1 MAAWVAQHR
10 RFENLMRYRIRDI
23 LLVSSP
29 YDYFTLEEDG
39 RLNELLLV
47 DYQQLNLSYAP
58 RITHAAT
65 GERALELLQ
74 ERPFDLVITMARV
87 GEMAVHVFGRRSKEI
102 QPGIPVILLAY
113 NTRELALFHEG
124 EAIDRIFVWSGDAR
138 VLLAI
143 IKLVEDLRNVDHD
156 TRAGE
161 VQVLILVED
170 STRFYSLF
178 LPQLYSELMKQ
189 TASLMAGGLSLH
201 HKLLRMRARTK
212 ILLATDME
220 QAQEL
225 YSRYAPFLLG
235 VISDAGFPNEGDHD
249 PKAGKKFIAQVQKS
263 SPDAGM
269 VLQSSLPENRKVA
282 DKLGIEFLDKAD
294 PALLKSLRSF
304 MRGSLG
310 FGDFIFRLPDGEEVE
325 RAQDI
330 SEMRKALPDI
340 PGESLR
346 HHAARH
352 EFSKWFRAR
361 TEFDLAVRLRPHVV
375 TEFTDNEQLRQF
387 LLDTLR
393 KFEKQ
398 RRRIEVADYS
408 SQAIEAGSDFVRLG
422 GGSLGG
428 KGRSL
433 AYFHALLPQ
442 LDLAGLGDI
451 EVCIPRSAV
460 VGTKVFDEFLESNE
474 LTELAYSDTSELE
487 DEDIAETFIEAR
499 FPESIYDDLKTFVEQ
514 VRYPLAVRSSSLL
527 EDSQHQPFAGVYE
540 TYMLSNNHPDLK
552 RRLQHLCDA
561 IKLVYA
567 STFYQASKAYIAA
580 TPNRIEEEKMGVVIQ
595 EVAGLPHD
603 DAFYPT
609 FAGVARS
616 RNFYPLGDA
625 APEDG
630 VVAVALGLGK
640 AVVEGEKMF
649 RFSPAHPRQQFQF
662 ASTEDYLRSSQRQ
675 FWALD
680 LSKQQERPVRAAETS
695 LVQLDLARAEIDRQL
710 HPIGS
715 VYSAENDA
723 IYDGLAR
730 AGVRLVTFAGVT
742 KQEQF
747 PLSRLT
753 QLFLVQAE
761 EGMGGPVEI
770 EFAVVIA
777 PGVRRFVFLQAR
789 PLVWEPVDVEVDL
802 DSVEGAL
809 CTSSHS
815 LGNGVIQEIR
825 DIIYVHPDRLDRAE
839 TREVAQIIEKLN
851 RKLTRAGCP
860 YLLIGPGRWGSSD
873 PWLGIPVKWGQI
885 SGARTI
891 IECQLA
897 DLPVDP
903 SQGTHFFQNIV
914 SFSVGYLTAPR
925 GAIDWNWL
933 EACKPTAS
941 EGPVRHLNLKQP
953 LQGLLDGR
961 SGKGAVLPGRD

>member
-1 MAAWVAQHR
+1 MATWGSQHR

-65 GERALELLQ
+65 GERALDLLK

-87 GEMAVHVFGRRSKEI
+87 GEMAVHVFGRRTKEI
-102 QPGIPVILLAY
+102 QPGIPVVLLAY

-124 EAIDRIFVWSGDAR
+124 DAIDRIFVWSGDAR

-156 TRAGE
+156 TRSGE

-170 STRFYSLF
+170 SPRFYSLF
-178 LPQLYSELMKQ
+178 LPQLYAELMKQ
-189 TASLMAGGLSLH
+189 TGSLMAGGLSLH
-201 HKLLRMRARTK
+201 HKLLRMRARAK

-225 YSRYAPFLLG
+225 HSRYAPFLLG
-235 VISDAGFPNEGDHD
+235 VISDAGFPSEGSHD
-249 PKAGKKFIAQVQKS
+249 PQAGKKFVAQVQRE
-263 SPDAGM
+263 SPDAAVM
-269 VLQSSLPENRKVA
+269 LQSSLPENRKVA
-282 DKLGIEFLDKAD
+282 AKLGVEFIDKAD
-294 PALLKSLRSF
+294 QSLLKGLRSF
-304 MRGSLG
+304 MRQSLG
-310 FGDFIFRLPDGEEVE
+310 FGDFVFRLPDGKEVG

-330 SEMRKALPDI
+330 TEMRKLLPDV

-352 EFSKWFRAR
+352 GFSKWFRAR
-361 TEFDLAVRLRPHVV
+361 TEFDLAASLRPHVV

-387 LLDTLR
+387 LLDALR
-393 KFEKQ
+393 AFEKQ
-398 RRRIEVADYS
+398 RRQAEVADYS
-408 SQAIEAGSDFVRLG
+408 SQALEAGSNFVRLG

-433 AYFHALLPQ
+433 AYFHALLPR
-442 LDLAGLGDI
+442 LDLAEFGDI
-451 EVCIPRSAV
+451 EVSIPRTAV

-474 LTELAYSDTSELE
+474 LGELAYSDTSEL
-487 DEDIAETFIEAR
+487 DDDALAEAFLEAR
-499 FPESIYDDLKTFVEQ
+499 FPESIYDDLKTFVGQ
-514 VRYPLAVRSSSLL
+514 VEYPLAVRSSSLL

-540 TYMLSNNHPDLK
+540 TYMLSNNHPDQK
-552 RRLQHLCDA
+552 QRLQHLCDA

-567 STFYQASKAYIAA
+567 STFYRASKAYIAA
-580 TPNRIEEEKMGVVIQ
+580 TPNRIEEEKMAVVIQ
-595 EVAGLPHD
+595 EVVGLPHG
-603 DAFYPT
+603 DAYYPT

-616 RNFYPLGDA
+616 RNFYQLGDA

-680 LSKQQERPVRAAETS
+680 LSKQQERPTRAAEAS
-695 LVQLDLARAEIDRQL
+695 LVQLDLSRAEMDRQL

-715 VYSAENDA
+715 VYSAENHA

-742 KQEQF
+742 KQAQF
-747 PLSRLT
+747 PLSGLT
-753 QLFLVQAE
+753 QLFLEQAE
-761 EGMGGPVEI
+761 QGMGGPVEI
-770 EFAVVIA
+770 EFAAIIA
-777 PGVRRFVFLQAR
+777 PGVRRYAFLQAR
-789 PLVWEPVDVEVDL
+789 PLVWEPLDVEVDL
-802 DSVEGAL
+802 ESVEGAL
-809 CTSSHS
+809 CTPSQA
-815 LGNGVIQEIR
+815 LGNGVIEELR
-825 DIIYVHPDRLDRAE
+825 DIVYIHPDRLDRAE
-839 TREVAQIIEKLN
+839 TRAAAKAVEKLN
-851 RKLTRAGCP
+851 RKLARAGRP

-873 PWLGIPVKWGQI
+873 PWLGIPVNWAQI

-897 DLPVDP
+897 DLPVEP

-925 GAIDWNWL
+925 GGIDWKWL
-933 EACKPTAS
+933 EAQKPAAKD
-941 EGPVRHLNLKQP
+941 GAVRHLKLKQP
-953 LQGLLDGR
+953 LQVLLDGR
-961 SGKGAVLPGRD
+961 AGRGAVLPGRD

>member
-1 MAAWVAQHR
+1 MATWGSQHR

-65 GERALELLQ
+65 GERALDLLK

-87 GEMAVHVFGRRSKEI
+87 GEMAVHVFGRRTKEI
-102 QPGIPVILLAY
+102 QPGIPVVLLAY

-124 EAIDRIFVWSGDAR
+124 DAIDRIFVWSGDAR

-156 TRAGE
+156 TRSGE

-170 STRFYSLF
+170 SPRFYSLF
-178 LPQLYSELMKQ
+178 LPQLYAELMKQ
-189 TASLMAGGLSLH
+189 TGSLMAGGLSLH
-201 HKLLRMRARTK
+201 HKLLRMRARAK

-225 YSRYAPFLLG
+225 HSRYAPFLLG
-235 VISDAGFPNEGDHD
+235 VISDAGFPSEGSHD
-249 PKAGKKFIAQVQKS
+249 PQAGKKFVAQVQRE
-263 SPDAGM
+263 SPDAAVM
-269 VLQSSLPENRKVA
+269 LQSSLPENRKVA
-282 DKLGIEFLDKAD
+282 AKLGVEFIDKAD
-294 PALLKSLRSF
+294 QSLLKGLRSF
-304 MRGSLG
+304 MRQSLG
-310 FGDFIFRLPDGEEVE
+310 FGDFVFRLPDGKEVG

-330 SEMRKALPDI
+330 TEMRKLLPDV

-352 EFSKWFRAR
+352 GFSKWFRAR
-361 TEFDLAVRLRPHVV
+361 TEFDLAASLRPHVV

-387 LLDTLR
+387 LLDALR
-393 KFEKQ
+393 AFEKQ
-398 RRRIEVADYS
+398 RRQAEVADYS
-408 SQAIEAGSDFVRLG
+408 SQALEAGSNFVRLG

-433 AYFHALLPQ
+433 AYFHALLPR
-442 LDLAGLGDI
+442 LDLAEFGDI
-451 EVCIPRSAV
+451 EVSIPRTAV

-474 LTELAYSDTSELE
+474 LGELAYSDTSEL
-487 DEDIAETFIEAR
+487 DDDALAEAFLEAR
-499 FPESIYDDLKTFVEQ
+499 FPESIYDDLKTFVGQ
-514 VRYPLAVRSSSLL
+514 VEYPLAVRSSSLL

-540 TYMLSNNHPDLK
+540 TYMLSNNHPDQK
-552 RRLQHLCDA
+552 QRLQHLCDA

-567 STFYQASKAYIAA
+567 STFYRASKAYIAA
-580 TPNRIEEEKMGVVIQ
+580 TPNRIEEEKMAVVIQ
-595 EVAGLPHD
+595 EVVGLPHG
-603 DAFYPT
+603 DAYYPT

-680 LSKQQERPVRAAETS
+680 LSKQQERPTRAAEAS
-695 LVQLDLARAEIDRQL
+695 LVQLDLSRAEMDRQL

-715 VYSAENDA
+715 VYSAENHA

-742 KQEQF
+742 KQAQF
-747 PLSRLT
+747 PLSGLT
-753 QLFLVQAE
+753 QLFLEQAE
-761 EGMGGPVEI
+761 QGMGGPVEI
-770 EFAVVIA
+770 EFAAIIA
-777 PGVRRFVFLQAR
+777 PGVRRYAFLQAR
-789 PLVWEPVDVEVDL
+789 PLVWEPLDVEVDL
-802 DSVEGAL
+802 ESVEGAL
-809 CTSSHS
+809 CTPSQA
-815 LGNGVIQEIR
+815 LGNGVIEELR
-825 DIIYVHPDRLDRAE
+825 DIVYIHPDRLDRAE
-839 TREVAQIIEKLN
+839 TRAAAKAVEKLN
-851 RKLTRAGCP
+851 RKLARAGRP

-873 PWLGIPVKWGQI
+873 PWLGIPVNWAQI

-897 DLPVDP
+897 DLPVEP

-925 GAIDWNWL
+925 GGIDWKWL
-933 EACKPTAS
+933 EAQKPAAKD
-941 EGPVRHLNLKQP
+941 GAVRHLKLKQP
-953 LQGLLDGR
+953 LQVLLDGR
-961 SGKGAVLPGRD
+961 AGRGAVLPGRD

>member
-1 MAAWVAQHR
+1 
-10 RFENLMRYRIRDI
+10 MRYRIRDI

-65 GERALELLQ
+65 GERALDLLK

-87 GEMAVHVFGRRSKEI
+87 GEMAVHVFGRRTKEI
-102 QPGIPVILLAY
+102 QPGIPVVLLAY

-124 EAIDRIFVWSGDAR
+124 DAIDRIFVWSGDAR

-156 TRAGE
+156 TRSGE

-170 STRFYSLF
+170 SPRFYSLF
-178 LPQLYSELMKQ
+178 LPQLYAELMKQ
-189 TASLMAGGLSLH
+189 TGSLMAGGLSLH
-201 HKLLRMRARTK
+201 HKLLRMRARAK

-225 YSRYAPFLLG
+225 HSRYAPFLLG
-235 VISDAGFPNEGDHD
+235 VISDAGFPSEGSHD
-249 PKAGKKFIAQVQKS
+249 PQAGKKFVAQVQRE
-263 SPDAGM
+263 SPDAAVM
-269 VLQSSLPENRKVA
+269 LQSSLPENRKVA
-282 DKLGIEFLDKAD
+282 AKLGVEFIDKAD
-294 PALLKSLRSF
+294 QSLLKGLRSF
-304 MRGSLG
+304 MRQSLG
-310 FGDFIFRLPDGEEVE
+310 FGDFVFRLPDGKEVG

-330 SEMRKALPDI
+330 TEMRKLLPDV

-352 EFSKWFRAR
+352 GFSKWFRAR
-361 TEFDLAVRLRPHVV
+361 TEFDLAASLRPHVV

-387 LLDTLR
+387 LLDALR
-393 KFEKQ
+393 AFEKQ
-398 RRRIEVADYS
+398 RRQAEVADYS
-408 SQAIEAGSDFVRLG
+408 SQALEAGSNFVRLG

-433 AYFHALLPQ
+433 AYFHALLPR
-442 LDLAGLGDI
+442 LDLAEFGDI
-451 EVCIPRSAV
+451 EVSIPRTAV

-474 LTELAYSDTSELE
+474 LGELAYSDTSEL
-487 DEDIAETFIEAR
+487 DDDALAEAFLEAR
-499 FPESIYDDLKTFVEQ
+499 FPESIYDDLKTFVGQ
-514 VRYPLAVRSSSLL
+514 VEYPLAVRSSSLL

-540 TYMLSNNHPDLK
+540 TYMLSNNHPDQK
-552 RRLQHLCDA
+552 QRLQHLCDA

-567 STFYQASKAYIAA
+567 STFYRASKAYIAA
-580 TPNRIEEEKMGVVIQ
+580 TPNRIEEEKMAVVIQ
-595 EVAGLPHD
+595 EVVGLPHG
-603 DAFYPT
+603 DAYYPT

-680 LSKQQERPVRAAETS
+680 LSKQQERPTRAAEAS
-695 LVQLDLARAEIDRQL
+695 LVQLDLSRAEMDRQL

-715 VYSAENDA
+715 VYSAENHA

-742 KQEQF
+742 KQAQF
-747 PLSRLT
+747 PLSGLT
-753 QLFLVQAE
+753 QLFLEQAE
-761 EGMGGPVEI
+761 QGMGGPVEI
-770 EFAVVIA
+770 EFAAIIA
-777 PGVRRFVFLQAR
+777 PGVRRYAFLQAR
-789 PLVWEPVDVEVDL
+789 PLVWEPLDVEVDL
-802 DSVEGAL
+802 ESVEGAL
-809 CTSSHS
+809 CTPSQA
-815 LGNGVIQEIR
+815 LGNGVIEELR
-825 DIIYVHPDRLDRAE
+825 DIVYIHPDRLDRAE
-839 TREVAQIIEKLN
+839 TRAAAKAVEKLN
-851 RKLTRAGCP
+851 RKLARAGRP

-873 PWLGIPVKWGQI
+873 PWLGIPVNWAQI

-897 DLPVDP
+897 DLPVEP

-925 GAIDWNWL
+925 GGIDWKWL
-933 EACKPTAS
+933 EAQKPAAKD
-941 EGPVRHLNLKQP
+941 GAVRHLKLKQP
-953 LQGLLDGR
+953 LQVLLDGR
-961 SGKGAVLPGRD
+961 AGRGAVLPGRDPTASGKS

>member
-1 MAAWVAQHR
+1 MATWGAQHR

-74 ERPFDLVITMARV
+74 EQPFDLVITMARV
-87 GEMAVHVFGRRSKEI
+87 GEMAVHVFGRRTKEI
-102 QPGIPVILLAY
+102 QPEIPVVLLAY

-143 IKLVEDLRNVDHD
+143 IKLVEDLRNVDRD

-170 STRFYSLF
+170 SPRFYSLF

-189 TASLMAGGLSLH
+189 TGSLMAGGLSLH
-201 HKLLRMRARTK
+201 HKLLRMRARAK

-225 YSRYAPFLLG
+225 YDRYTPFLLG
-235 VISDAGFPNEGDHD
+235 VISDAGFPNEGSHD
-249 PKAGKKFIAQVQKS
+249 SQAGRKFIAQVQRK
-263 SPDAGM
+263 SPDATII
-269 VLQSSLPENRKVA
+269 LQSSLPENHKVA
-282 DKLGIEFLDKAD
+282 GKLGVEFLDKSD
-294 PALLKSLRSF
+294 PALLKGLRSF
-304 MRGSLG
+304 MQDIG
-310 FGDFIFRLPDGEEVE
+310 FGDFVFRLPDGEEVG

-330 SEMRKALPDI
+330 PGMRKLLPDI

-346 HHAARH
+346 HHAMRH

-361 TEFDLAVRLRPHVV
+361 TEFDLAASLRPHVV
-375 TEFTDNEQLRQF
+375 TEFTGNEELRQF
-387 LLDTLR
+387 LLDALR
-393 KFEKQ
+393 AFEKQ
-398 RRRIEVADYS
+398 RRQAEVADYS
-408 SQAIEAGSDFVRLG
+408 SQALEAGSDFVRLG

-433 AYFHALLPQ
+433 AYFHALLPT
-442 LDLAGLGDI
+442 LDLAEFGDI
-451 EVCIPRSAV
+451 EVCIPRTAV

-474 LTELAYSDTSELE
+474 LGEMAYSDTSEL
-487 DEDIAETFIEAR
+487 DDDTLAEVFLDTR
-499 FPESIYDDLKTFVEQ
+499 FPESIYDDLKTFVGQ
-514 VRYPLAVRSSSLL
+514 VEYPLAVRSSSLL

-540 TYMLSNNHPDLK
+540 TYMLSNNHPDPK
-552 RRLQHLCDA
+552 QRLQHLCDA

-567 STFYQASKAYIAA
+567 STFYRASKAYIAA

-595 EVAGLPHD
+595 EMAGLPHGN
-603 DAFYPT
+603 AFYPT

-640 AVVEGEKMF
+640 TVVEGEKMF

-680 LSKQQERPVRAAETS
+680 LSKEQERPTRAAEAS
-695 LVQLDLARAEIDRQL
+695 LVQLDLARAEMDRQL

-742 KQEQF
+742 KQAQF
-747 PLSRLT
+747 PLSGLT
-753 QLFLVQAE
+753 QLFLAQAE
-761 EGMGGPVEI
+761 KGMGGPVEI
-770 EFAVVIA
+770 EFAVIIA
-777 PGVRRFVFLQAR
+777 PGVRRYAFLQAR
-789 PLVWEPVDVEVDL
+789 PLVWESVDVEVDL

-809 CTSSHS
+809 CTSSQA

-825 DIIYVHPDRLDRAE
+825 DIIYIHPDRLDRAE
-839 TREVAQIIEKLN
+839 TRVAAKAIEKLN
-851 RKLTRAGCP
+851 HKLARGGRP

-897 DLPVDP
+897 DLPVEP

-914 SFSVGYLTAPR
+914 SFGVGYLTAPR
-925 GAIDWNWL
+925 GAIDWSWL
-933 EACKPTAS
+933 EGQKPVAKDGS
-941 EGPVRHLNLKQP
+941 VRHLKLKQP
-953 LQGLLDGR
+953 LQVLLDGR
-961 SGKGAVLPGRD
+961 AGKGAVLPGGD

>member
-1 MAAWVAQHR
+1 MATWGAQHR

-74 ERPFDLVITMARV
+74 EQPFDLVITMARV
-87 GEMAVHVFGRRSKEI
+87 GEMAVHVFGRRTKEI
-102 QPGIPVILLAY
+102 QPEIPVVLLAY

-143 IKLVEDLRNVDHD
+143 IKLVEDLRNVDRD

-170 STRFYSLF
+170 SPRFYSLF

-189 TASLMAGGLSLH
+189 TGSLMAGGLSLH
-201 HKLLRMRARTK
+201 HKLLRMRARAK

-225 YSRYAPFLLG
+225 YDRYTPFLLG
-235 VISDAGFPNEGDHD
+235 VISDAGFPNEGSHD
-249 PKAGKKFIAQVQKS
+249 SQAGRKFIAQVQRK
-263 SPDAGM
+263 SPDATII
-269 VLQSSLPENRKVA
+269 LQSSLPENHKVA
-282 DKLGIEFLDKAD
+282 GKLGVEFLDKSD
-294 PALLKSLRSF
+294 PALLKGLRSF
-304 MRGSLG
+304 MQDIG
-310 FGDFIFRLPDGEEVE
+310 FGDFVFRLPDGEEVG

-330 SEMRKALPDI
+330 PGMRKLLPDI

-346 HHAARH
+346 HHAMRH

-361 TEFDLAVRLRPHVV
+361 TEFDLAASLRPHVV
-375 TEFTDNEQLRQF
+375 TEFTGNEELRQF
-387 LLDTLR
+387 LHDALR
-393 KFEKQ
+393 AFEKQ
-398 RRRIEVADYS
+398 RRQAEVADYS
-408 SQAIEAGSDFVRLG
+408 SQALEAGSDFVRLG

-433 AYFHALLPQ
+433 AYFHALLPT
-442 LDLAGLGDI
+442 LDLAEFGDI
-451 EVCIPRSAV
+451 EVCIPRTAV

-474 LTELAYSDTSELE
+474 LGEMAYSDTSEL
-487 DEDIAETFIEAR
+487 DDDTLAEVFLDTR
-499 FPESIYDDLKTFVEQ
+499 FPESIYDDLKTFVGQ
-514 VRYPLAVRSSSLL
+514 VEYPLAVRSSSLL

-540 TYMLSNNHPDLK
+540 TYMLSNNHPDPK
-552 RRLQHLCDA
+552 QRLQHLCDA

-567 STFYQASKAYIAA
+567 STFYRASKAYIAA

-595 EVAGLPHD
+595 EMAGLPHGN
-603 DAFYPT
+603 AFYPT

-640 AVVEGEKMF
+640 TVVEGEKMF

-680 LSKQQERPVRAAETS
+680 LSKEQERPTRAAEAS
-695 LVQLDLARAEIDRQL
+695 LVQLDLARAEMDRQL

-742 KQEQF
+742 KQAQF
-747 PLSRLT
+747 PLSGLT
-753 QLFLVQAE
+753 QLFLAQAE
-761 EGMGGPVEI
+761 KGMGGPVEI
-770 EFAVVIA
+770 EFAVIIA
-777 PGVRRFVFLQAR
+777 PGVRRYAFLQAR
-789 PLVWEPVDVEVDL
+789 PLVWESVDVEVDL

-809 CTSSHS
+809 CTSSQA

-825 DIIYVHPDRLDRAE
+825 DIIYIHPDRLDRAE
-839 TREVAQIIEKLN
+839 TRVAAKAIEKLN
-851 RKLTRAGCP
+851 HKLARGGRP

-897 DLPVDP
+897 DLPVEP

-914 SFSVGYLTAPR
+914 SFGVGYLTAPR
-925 GAIDWNWL
+925 GAIDWSWL
-933 EACKPTAS
+933 EGQKPVAKDGS
-941 EGPVRHLNLKQP
+941 VRHLKLKQP
-953 LQGLLDGR
+953 LQVLLDGR
-961 SGKGAVLPGRD
+961 AGKGAVLPGGD

>member
-102 QPGIPVILLAY
+102 QPGIPVVLLAY

-124 EAIDRIFVWSGDAR
+124 NAIDRIFVWSGDAR

-170 STRFYSLF
+170 SSRFYSLF

-189 TASLMAGGLSLH
+189 TGSLMAGGLSLH

-235 VISDAGFPNEGDHD
+235 VISDAGFPNEGNHD
-249 PKAGKKFIAQVQKS
+249 PKAGKKFITQVQKA
-263 SPDAGM
+263 SPDAGV

-282 DKLGIEFLDKAD
+282 GNLGIEFLDKAD

-304 MRGSLG
+304 MRDSLG
-310 FGDFIFRLPDGEEVE
+310 FGDFVFRLPDGEEVE
-325 RAQDI
+325 RVQDI
-330 SEMRKALPDI
+330 SEMRKALPEI

-361 TEFDLAVRLRPHVV
+361 TEFDLATRLRPHVV

-393 KFEKQ
+393 EFEKL

-408 SQAIEAGSDFVRLG
+408 SQALEAGSDFVRLG

-442 LDLAGLGDI
+442 LNLAGLGDI

-460 VGTKVFDEFLESNE
+460 VGTKVFD
-474 LTELAYSDTSELE
+474 
-487 DEDIAETFIEAR
+487 
-499 FPESIYDDLKTFVEQ
+499 
-514 VRYPLAVRSSSLL
+514 
-527 EDSQHQPFAGVYE
+527 
-540 TYMLSNNHPDLK
+540 
-552 RRLQHLCDA
+552 
-561 IKLVYA
+561 
-567 STFYQASKAYIAA
+567 
-580 TPNRIEEEKMGVVIQ
+580 
-595 EVAGLPHD
+595 
-603 DAFYPT
+603 
-609 FAGVARS
+609 
-616 RNFYPLGDA
+616 
-625 APEDG
+625 
-630 VVAVALGLGK
+630 
-640 AVVEGEKMF
+640 
-649 RFSPAHPRQQFQF
+649 
-662 ASTEDYLRSSQRQ
+662 
-675 FWALD
+675 
-680 LSKQQERPVRAAETS
+680 
-695 LVQLDLARAEIDRQL
+695 
-710 HPIGS
+710 
-715 VYSAENDA
+715 
-723 IYDGLAR
+723 
-730 AGVRLVTFAGVT
+730 
-742 KQEQF
+742 
-747 PLSRLT
+747 
-753 QLFLVQAE
+753 
-761 EGMGGPVEI
+761 
-770 EFAVVIA
+770 
-777 PGVRRFVFLQAR
+777 
-789 PLVWEPVDVEVDL
+789 
-802 DSVEGAL
+802 
-809 CTSSHS
+809 
-815 LGNGVIQEIR
+815 
-825 DIIYVHPDRLDRAE
+825 
-839 TREVAQIIEKLN
+839 
-851 RKLTRAGCP
+851 
-860 YLLIGPGRWGSSD
+860 
-873 PWLGIPVKWGQI
+873 
-885 SGARTI
+885 
-891 IECQLA
+891 
-897 DLPVDP
+897 
-903 SQGTHFFQNIV
+903 
-914 SFSVGYLTAPR
+914 
-925 GAIDWNWL
+925 
-933 EACKPTAS
+933 
-941 EGPVRHLNLKQP
+941 
-953 LQGLLDGR
+953 
-961 SGKGAVLPGRD
+961 

>member
-1 MAAWVAQHR
+1 MATWGSQHR

-65 GERALELLQ
+65 GERALDLLK

-87 GEMAVHVFGRRSKEI
+87 GEMAVHVFGRRTKEI
-102 QPGIPVILLAY
+102 QPGIPVVLLAY

-124 EAIDRIFVWSGDAR
+124 DAIDRIFVWSGDAR

-156 TRAGE
+156 TRSGE

-170 STRFYSLF
+170 SPRFYSLF
-178 LPQLYSELMKQ
+178 LPQLYAELMKQ
-189 TASLMAGGLSLH
+189 TGSLMAGGLSLH
-201 HKLLRMRARTK
+201 HKLLRMRARAK

-225 YSRYAPFLLG
+225 HSRYAPFLLG
-235 VISDAGFPNEGDHD
+235 VISDAGFPSEGSHD
-249 PKAGKKFIAQVQKS
+249 PQAGKKFVAQVQRE
-263 SPDAGM
+263 SPDAAVM
-269 VLQSSLPENRKVA
+269 LQSSLPENRKVA
-282 DKLGIEFLDKAD
+282 AKLGVEFIDKAD
-294 PALLKSLRSF
+294 QSLLKGLRSF
-304 MRGSLG
+304 MRQSLG
-310 FGDFIFRLPDGEEVE
+310 FGDFVFRLPDGKEVG

-330 SEMRKALPDI
+330 TEMRKLLPDV

-352 EFSKWFRAR
+352 GFSKWFRAR
-361 TEFDLAVRLRPHVV
+361 TEFDLAASLRPHVV

-387 LLDTLR
+387 LLDALR
-393 KFEKQ
+393 AFEKQ
-398 RRRIEVADYS
+398 RRQAEVADYS
-408 SQAIEAGSDFVRLG
+408 SQALEAGSNFVRLG

-433 AYFHALLPQ
+433 AYFHALLPR
-442 LDLAGLGDI
+442 LDLAEFGDI
-451 EVCIPRSAV
+451 EVSIPRTAV

-474 LTELAYSDTSELE
+474 LGELAYSDTSEL
-487 DEDIAETFIEAR
+487 DDDALAEAFLEAR
-499 FPESIYDDLKTFVEQ
+499 FPESIYDDLKTFVGQ
-514 VRYPLAVRSSSLL
+514 VEYPLAVRSSSLL

-540 TYMLSNNHPDLK
+540 TYMLSNNHPDQK
-552 RRLQHLCDA
+552 QRLQHLCDA

-567 STFYQASKAYIAA
+567 STFYRASKAYIAA
-580 TPNRIEEEKMGVVIQ
+580 TPNRIEEEKMAVVIQ
-595 EVAGLPHD
+595 EVVGLPHG
-603 DAFYPT
+603 DAYYPT

-680 LSKQQERPVRAAETS
+680 LSKQQERPTRAAEAS
-695 LVQLDLARAEIDRQL
+695 LVQLDLSRAEMDRQL

-715 VYSAENDA
+715 VYSAENHA

-742 KQEQF
+742 KQAQF
-747 PLSRLT
+747 PLSGLT
-753 QLFLVQAE
+753 QLFLEQAE
-761 EGMGGPVEI
+761 QGMGGPVEI
-770 EFAVVIA
+770 EFAAIIA
-777 PGVRRFVFLQAR
+777 PGVRRYAFLQAR
-789 PLVWEPVDVEVDL
+789 PLVWEPLDVEVDL
-802 DSVEGAL
+802 ESVEGAL
-809 CTSSHS
+809 CTPSQA
-815 LGNGVIQEIR
+815 LGNGVIEELR
-825 DIIYVHPDRLDRAE
+825 DIVYTHPDRLDRAE
-839 TREVAQIIEKLN
+839 TRAAAKAVEKLN
-851 RKLTRAGCP
+851 RKLARAGRP

-873 PWLGIPVKWGQI
+873 PWLGIPVNWAQI

-897 DLPVDP
+897 DLPVEP

-925 GAIDWNWL
+925 GGIDWKWL
-933 EACKPTAS
+933 EAQKPAAKD
-941 EGPVRHLNLKQP
+941 GAVRHLKLKQP
-953 LQGLLDGR
+953 LQVLLDGR
-961 SGKGAVLPGRD
+961 AGRGAVLPGRD